1 MGVGYYVGFG
11 DMGLMLNKNNPAKDN
26 LLTRGIRVTR
36 PAFVTA
42 IIFSFF
48 INILAFVG
56 PLYMLQIYDR
66 VLGSRNEWTLFFL
79 TLIAGFLLLVYAGLE
94 KIRSAVLVRAGI
106 LFDSK
111 TRSDLFESVLLG
123 TLKQP
128 NLSHHTVLRE
138 LDVIREFLTGAG
150 LISFCDAPWV
160 PIFVAGCFILH
171 PWYGWIALV
180 GALLIFSFAVAN
192 ELLTRKQLKGA
203 SISSNHANTFA
214 AATFRNAEVLQA
226 MGMWRPLR
234 TRWLQRHNNTLT
246 LQAVASDRAGVLLT
260 ATKFLRAFLQVAI
273 LGTGAYLSIIQEL
286 SPGAM
291 IAASIIM
298 GRALAPVEL
307 IVSQWKTFLAARS
320 AYDRITELLGIIP
333 VQQAKMKLPDPEGH
347 LVVERIVV
355 APPGTQR
362 PVLAGLTFALS
373 AGSALGVIGPSAA
386 GKSSLARAICG
397 VWPVHNG
404 TIRIDG
410 AELLHWDNEQL
421 GRHFGYLPQD
431 VELFSGTIAENI
443 ARFQEVDEA
452 MVIAAAQMAG
462 VHNMIQAMPSGYNT
476 QIGDG
481 GQSLSGGQRQR
492 IGLARAL
499 YRLPMIVILDE
510 PNASLDAD
518 GEAALMGAL
527 QSLKAAKRTVILIT
541 HKTNILAMMDKIL
554 VLNQGQMTAF
564 GDRDEIFS
572 KLLAPRAVS
581 SPAAD
586 SAAPSAVASGEVNAR
601 HG

>member
-1 MGVGYYVGFG
+1 MRW
-11 DMGLMLNKNNPAKDN
+11 NRNQNNQTPDKDN
-26 LLTRGIRVTR
+26 LLSRGIRIAR
-36 PAFVTA
+36 PAFATA
-42 IIFSFF
+42 IFFSFF

-66 VLGSRNEWTLFFL
+66 VLSSRNVSTLVFL

-94 KIRSAVLVRAGI
+94 KIRSAVLVRAGL

-123 TLKQP
+123 SLKQP
-128 NLSHHTVLRE
+128 NFSHHTVLRE

-171 PWYGWIALV
+171 PWYGWIAVV

-192 ELLTRKQLKGA
+192 EFLTRTQLKGA
-203 SISSNHANTFA
+203 SKSAGEAGAFA
-214 AATFRNAEVLQA
+214 AATFRNVEVLHA

-234 TRWLQRHNNTLT
+234 ERWMQRQNVTLT

-273 LGTGAYLSIIQEL
+273 LGTGAYLSINQE
-286 SPGAM
+286 STPGAM

-307 IVSQWKTFLAARS
+307 IVSQWKTFLSARS
-320 AYDRITELLGIIP
+320 AYDRITELLRIIP
-333 VQQAKMKLPDPEGH
+333 ARQTRMKLPDPEGH
-347 LVVERIVV
+347 LAVQNIVV

-362 PVLAGLTFALS
+362 PVLAGVSFDLP
-373 AGSALGVIGPSAA
+373 AGSALGLIGPSAA
-386 GKSSLARAICG
+386 GKSSLARAIVG
-397 VWPVHNG
+397 VWPVVNG

-410 AELLHWDNEQL
+410 AELQHWDNEQL
-421 GRHFGYLPQD
+421 GRHIGYLPQD
-431 VELFSGTIAENI
+431 VELFSGTVAENI
-443 ARFQEVDEA
+443 ARFQTVDEQSI
-452 MVIAAAQMAG
+452 IAAAQMAG
-462 VHNMIQAMPSGYNT
+462 VHNMVQTMPEGYNT

-499 YRLPMIVILDE
+499 YRMPTIVILDE
-510 PNASLDAD
+510 PNASLDAE
-518 GEAALMGAL
+518 GESALLGAL
-527 QSLKAAKRTVILIT
+527 QSLKAANRTVILIT
-541 HKTNILAMMDKIL
+541 HKTNILAMVDKIL
-554 VLNQGQMTAF
+554 ILNQGQMTAF

-572 KLLAPRAVS
+572 KLLAPRAVAS
-581 SPAAD
+581 QTDPSTSLPAG
-586 SAAPSAVASGEVNAR
+586 AAGEVNVR